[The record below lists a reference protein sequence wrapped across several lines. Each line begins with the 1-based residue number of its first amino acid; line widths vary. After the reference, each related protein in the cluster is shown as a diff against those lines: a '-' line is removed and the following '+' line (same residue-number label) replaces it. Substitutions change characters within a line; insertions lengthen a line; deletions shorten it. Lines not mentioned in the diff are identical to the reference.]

1 VSERKAILLI
11 LSEQDSFSIDFTK
24 LMQELI
30 TRRALAFSADPDGP
44 DGYIKDV
51 IRGLEESGY
60 ATFEP
65 KSQLVTLLPANIVRK
80 FLESRV

>member
-30 TRRALAFSADPDGP
+30 TRRALAFSADP